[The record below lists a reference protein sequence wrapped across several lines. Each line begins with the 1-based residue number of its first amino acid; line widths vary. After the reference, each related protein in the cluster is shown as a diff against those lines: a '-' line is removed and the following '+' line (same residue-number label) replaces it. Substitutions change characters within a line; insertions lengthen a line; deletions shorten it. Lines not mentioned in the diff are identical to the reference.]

1 MTRTI
6 RHCLCVSLVLFPLAL
21 TGCGSKTLKPKET
34 FPAQGRIVLG
44 GEPVRFAIVRL
55 TPKSDSG
62 QPADGNTDE
71 HGVFHLRTYSNGD
84 PDGAVPGEYKVTI
97 EGYDAARVGALPE
110 GATPSTIPAGV
121 PKQEVTIEIKS
132 GDNDLGDIKID

>member
-1 MTRTI
+1 MTRTL
-6 RHCLCVSLVLFPLAL
+6 RLSLQAGLFLATLSL

-34 FPAQGRIVLG
+34 FPTQGRLVLG

-55 TPKSDSG
+55 TPKGDSG

-71 HGVFHLRTYSNGD
+71 NGVFHLRTYSNGD
-84 PDGAVPGEYKVTI
+84 PDGAVPGEYRVTI

-121 PKQEVTIEIKS
+121 PKQEVTVEIKA

>member
-1 MTRTI
+1 MTRTL
-6 RHCLCVSLVLFPLAL
+6 RLSLLVGLFLATLSL

-84 PDGAVPGEYKVTI
+84 PDGAVPGEYRVTI